1 MRQGGVGGSLINP
14 KDRAEAVPLP
24 IDIEFLKSERDK
36 QKAML
41 REVEVE
47 QRKLE
52 ADLKVM
58 RQKEIRAK
66 REIDALSTLIE
77 LQEVRADAAEP
88 ATTPG

>member
-1 MRQGGVGGSLINP
+1 M
-14 KDRAEAVPLP
+14 P

-36 QKAML
+36 QKTLL

-52 ADLKVM
+52 ADLKVL

-66 REIDALSTLIE
+66 REIDALSTLID
-77 LQEVRADAAEP
+77 LQEVRAEATEP
-88 ATTPG
+88 VNPG

>member
-1 MRQGGVGGSLINP
+1 MT
-14 KDRAEAVPLP
+14 
-24 IDIEFLKSERDK
+24 IDIEFLKSEREK
-36 QKAML
+36 QKAQL

-52 ADLKVM
+52 GDLKVL

-77 LQEVRADAAEP
+77 LQEVRAEVAEP
-88 ATTPG
+88 ATPG

>member
-1 MRQGGVGGSLINP
+1 MT
-14 KDRAEAVPLP
+14 
-24 IDIEFLKSERDK
+24 IDVEFLKSEREK
-36 QKAML
+36 QKTLL

-52 ADLKVM
+52 ADLKVL

-77 LQEVRADAAEP
+77 LQDGRTDGAEP
-88 ATTPG
+88 AVRAE

>member
-1 MRQGGVGGSLINP
+1 M
-14 KDRAEAVPLP
+14 A

-41 REVEVE
+41 RDVEVE

-52 ADLKVM
+52 ADLKVL

-66 REIDALSTLIE
+66 REIDALSTLID
-77 LQEVRADAAEP
+77 LQEVRGDAVEP
-88 ATTPG
+88 ANPG

>member
-1 MRQGGVGGSLINP
+1 V
-14 KDRAEAVPLP
+14 P

-52 ADLKVM
+52 ADLKVL

-77 LQEVRADAAEP
+77 LQEVRSEVTEP

>member
-1 MRQGGVGGSLINP
+1 MS
-14 KDRAEAVPLP
+14 
-24 IDIEFLKSERDK
+24 IDIDFLKSERDK

-52 ADLKVM
+52 ADLKVL

-77 LQEVRADAAEP
+77 LQEVRSE
-88 ATTPG
+88 ATETATPGQPP

>member
-1 MRQGGVGGSLINP
+1 M
-14 KDRAEAVPLP
+14 P
-24 IDIEFLKSERDK
+24 IDVEFLKAEREK

-52 ADLKVM
+52 ADLKGL
-58 RQKEIRAK
+58 RQREIRAK

-77 LQEVRADAAEP
+77 LQEVRPEATEP
-88 ATTPG
+88 ATQA

>member
-1 MRQGGVGGSLINP
+1 L
-14 KDRAEAVPLP
+14 A

-41 REVEVE
+41 RDVEVE

-52 ADLKVM
+52 ADLKVL

-66 REIDALSTLIE
+66 REIDALSTLID
-77 LQEVRADAAEP
+77 LQEVRGDAVEP
-88 ATTPG
+88 ANPG

>member
-1 MRQGGVGGSLINP
+1 LINP